1 MTYEKNLLLY
11 IALTFAAAGCGQEA
25 GTDGTDAAVAS
36 DAGDAGALVD
46 AESPHPDA
54 AVETGPRGFIGSPC
68 DTVADCEYADAVCLT
83 DGFPGGT
90 CSQPCDLY
98 CPDGDGHPTTFC
110 VAGAALP
117 PAGAALGDGGCLS
130 RCDFGFFPDS
140 GCRQGYGCVEAAR
153 ANEPAT
159 VRFVCLP
166 GAETQ
171 LTQCQLDLAARG
183 VSFEPTTVPDAHPD
197 THPGLT
203 CHIAEPVYVNAPIH
217 DVELRTSGGSPSAR
231 VLASCEMAHALVD
244 TIDDVKPYGVVAL
257 RHMGTYNCRVIA
269 GTDTLSRHS
278 FGDAIDIAGFDFA
291 DNTLYTLTDDWEHDT
306 TSPQTAGGIFLYEAA
321 HRWFDNYYWNII
333 LTPNYNA
340 AHDDH
345 FHIDLTPSSHY
356 IGFTD
361 GRYIGPAP
369 YDD

>member
-1 MTYEKNLLLY
+1 
-11 IALTFAAAGCGQEA
+11 
-25 GTDGTDAAVAS
+25 
-36 DAGDAGALVD
+36 
-46 AESPHPDA
+46 
-54 AVETGPRGFIGSPC
+54 
-68 DTVADCEYADAVCLT
+68 VADCDYTDAVCLT

-98 CPDGDGHPTTFC
+98 CPDGDDHPTTFC

-140 GCRQGYGCVEAAR
+140 GCRQGYGCVEAPR
-153 ANEPAT
+153 ANEPST

-197 THPGLT
+197 THPSLT
-203 CHIAEPVYVNAPIH
+203 CHIAEPVYVNSPIH
-217 DVELRTSGGSPSAR
+217 DVELRTSAGSPSAR
-231 VLASCEMAHALVD
+231 VLASCEMAHSLVD
-244 TIDDVKPYGVVAL
+244 TIDDVKPFGVVAL

-345 FHIDLTPSSHY
+345 FHIDMTPSSHY